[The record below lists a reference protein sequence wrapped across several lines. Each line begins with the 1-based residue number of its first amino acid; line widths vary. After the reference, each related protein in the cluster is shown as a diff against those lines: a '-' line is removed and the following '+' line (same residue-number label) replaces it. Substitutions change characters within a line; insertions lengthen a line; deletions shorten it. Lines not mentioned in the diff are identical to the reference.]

1 MKDFVMLEPVPSAC
15 SNKIANAGVI
25 AALLVVAVHVAG
37 RSYDVCSPM
46 WFWEQFVHY
55 GICLIAVPAFFI
67 FSGYF
72 LSRHVGEYGWWRG
85 ECHKRIRTLLVPY
98 LSCALFYALLIA
110 MTSVTAN
117 VIHGRML
124 CIELFGLKYWL
135 KAVGCLPY
143 DWPQLVPLWYLRSL
157 MLFVV
162 VSPIIL
168 WYVKRFKGAGLAF
181 LWGLSLLV
189 GFCSITPGR
198 LILFLAKFVSVS
210 GLLYFSIG
218 VYLRVFGI
226 SGFSSRKSR
235 AYLYVCAGLMLIV
248 VSIWLQL
255 ITGYEVHRVCRC
267 LFVPLLLIGLWHFV
281 PSEKFPAWLTHSVF
295 PMYLLHIPSWFVI
308 NFIMPFSV
316 ATISGWLVKWMVG
329 IVGAVVISV
338 SLRRFATPIAHVLFG
353 GR

>member
-1 MKDFVMLEPVPSAC
+1 MPEPIPSAC

-55 GICLIAVPAFFI
+55 GICLTAVPAFFT

-72 LSRHVGEYGWWRG
+72 LSRHVDECGWWRE

-98 LSCALFYALLIA
+98 LFCALFYALLIV

-117 VIHGRML
+117 VVHGRIIG
-124 CIELFGLKYWL
+124 IEHFGLKYWL

-143 DWPQLVPLWYLRSL
+143 DWPQLAPLWYLRAL

-162 VSPIIL
+162 VSPIAL
-168 WYVKRFKGAGLAF
+168 WCIKRFKGAGLAF
-181 LWGLSLLV
+181 LWALSLLV
-189 GFCSITPGR
+189 GFCSLTPAR
-198 LILFLAKFVSVS
+198 LSLFLTKFASVS
-210 GLLYFSIG
+210 GLLYFCVG
-218 VYLRVFGI
+218 MHLRVFGA
-226 SGFSSRKSR
+226 SCLSLLKTR
-235 AYLYVCAGLMLIV
+235 AYLCVCAGLMLIV
-248 VSIWLQL
+248 VSIYLQVV
-255 ITGYEVHRVCRC
+255 TGYEVHRVSRH
-267 LFVPLLLIGLWHFV
+267 LFVPLFLIGLWHFV
-281 PSEKFPAWLTHSVF
+281 PSARFPAWLTHSVF
-295 PMYLLHIPSWFVI
+295 PMYLLHIPIWLVI
-308 NFIMPFSV
+308 NCIMPFSV

-329 IVGAVVISV
+329 VVGAVVISV
-338 SLRRFATPIAHVLFG
+338 SLRRFANPLALFVFG

>member
-1 MKDFVMLEPVPSAC
+1 MMSEPVSNAC
-15 SNKIANAGVI
+15 SNKIANAGVM

-37 RSYDVCSPM
+37 RSYDVCSLM

-55 GICLIAVPAFFI
+55 GICLIAVPAFFT

-72 LSRHVGEYGWWRG
+72 LAGHVGEYGWWRE

-98 LSCALFYALLIA
+98 LSCALLYALLIA

-124 CIELFGLKYWL
+124 GVELFGLKYWL
-135 KAVGCLPY
+135 RAAGCLPY

-181 LWGLSLLV
+181 LWVLSLLV
-189 GFCSITPGR
+189 GFCSLTPTR
-198 LILFLAKFVSVS
+198 LSLFLTRFVSVS
-210 GLLYFSIG
+210 GLLYFCVG
-218 VYLRVFGI
+218 MHLRVWGATWL
-226 SGFSSRKSR
+226 SSRKSR
-235 AYLYVCAGLMLIV
+235 AHLYVCAGLMLIV
-248 VSIWLQL
+248 VSICLQL
-255 ITGYEVHRVCRC
+255 ITGYEVHRVCRY

-295 PMYLLHIPSWFVI
+295 PMYLLHFPIWFVI
-308 NFIMPFSV
+308 NCIMPFSV
-316 ATISGWLVKWMVG
+316 VTISGWLVKWMVG
-329 IVGAVVISV
+329 IVGAVVVSV
-338 SLRRFATPIAHVLFG
+338 SLRRFANPIAFFVFG

>member
-1 MKDFVMLEPVPSAC
+1 MVGAVSNVV
-15 SNKIANAGVI
+15 SNKIANAGVM
-25 AALLVVAVHVAG
+25 AALLVVAIHVAG
-37 RSYDVCSPM
+37 RSYEVRSLM
-46 WFWEQFVHY
+46 WFWEHFVHY
-55 GICLIAVPAFFI
+55 GICLIAVPAFFT

-72 LSRHVGEYGWWRG
+72 LARHVGEYGWWRE

-98 LSCALFYALLIA
+98 LSCAFFYALLIA

-124 CIELFGLKYWL
+124 GIELFGLKYWL

-181 LWGLSLLV
+181 LWVLSLLV

-210 GLLYFSIG
+210 GLLYFSVG

-226 SGFSSRKSR
+226 TGFSSRKSR
-235 AYLYVCAGLMLIV
+235 AYLYVCAGLMCIV
-248 VSIWLQL
+248 VSICLQL
-255 ITGYEVHRVCRC
+255 ITGYEAHRVCRH
-267 LFVPLLLIGLWHFV
+267 LFVPLLLIGLWYFV
-281 PSEKFPAWLTHSVF
+281 PSEKFPAWLIRSAF
-295 PMYLLHIPSWFVI
+295 PMYLLHIPLWFVI
-308 NFIMPFSV
+308 GFLMPLSD
-316 ATISGWLVKWMVG
+316 ATIFGWLTKWIIG

-338 SLRRFATPIAHVLFG
+338 SLRRFANPIAQIVFG